1 MPDSP
6 FGDKSGKSAE
16 DRNWYFFFFFSLVAD
31 GEFLLNLEL
40 PGIIID
46 RFT

>member
-1 MPDSP
+1 MPSP

-16 DRNWYFFFFFSLVAD
+16 DRNWGGGFFVAD